1 MHRRVKESR
10 MAAAVG
16 SSAKSVRT
24 RLAALVAL
32 TAMTFLLAG
41 IAFIAFAYFGDIVV
55 ALLWL
60 LVFACFGWLV
70 LTTRGVVRLLAVPV
84 ALLGLVA
91 VLLQLG
97 LGGLLLL
104 SLLFGVL
111 TVFGTAARYAVRHD
125 HATLHSVTRSS
136 SCAPAARNGVLI
148 INPKSGGGKAQ
159 RFNLVE
165 EARNRNVETVLLEPG
180 DDLREL
186 ATRAVVGGADVIGM
200 AGGDGSQAIV
210 ATVAMQHDVAHVCI
224 PAGTR
229 NHFALDLGL
238 DRDDVVGALD
248 AFTDG
253 VERRI
258 DLARVNEHIFVN
270 NASLGVYARVVQSK
284 CYRDGKLRTWKRM
297 LPEMLGRGA
306 APIDLQFETPGAK
319 TWCHAALVVVSN
331 NPYELTRFAGA
342 GTRRCLDSGQL
353 GIMAGRIKGA
363 GSVAKLVTLSS
374 IGQHRRFRGVL
385 EWSLPEFEVRS
396 RECVAVGL
404 DGEALVLT
412 PPLRFECLPGALR
425 VRVSQHS
432 AGVSPAGAAVSI
444 TRRDFARLVR
454 IATNKPPKI

>member
-1 MHRRVKESR
+1 MRRPDGAGIWAWVALVAAAGVLATLAILIADDVIALLLALLALGLAGAGLWIGTTRRGIARGLGFAVAIVALAGGVVALVWQDVVVELVALVVALAAFGGASR
-10 MAAAVG
+10 MALRRQQRAQP
-16 SSAKSVRT
+16 SSRSSRARS
-24 RLAALVAL
+24 
-32 TAMTFLLAG
+32 
-41 IAFIAFAYFGDIVV
+41 
-55 ALLWL
+55 
-60 LVFACFGWLV
+60 
-70 LTTRGVVRLLAVPV
+70 
-84 ALLGLVA
+84 A
-91 VLLQLG
+91 VLL
-97 LGGLLLL
+97 
-104 SLLFGVL
+104 
-111 TVFGTAARYAVRHD
+111 
-125 HATLHSVTRSS
+125 
-136 SCAPAARNGVLI
+136 
-148 INPKSGGGKAQ
+148 INPKSGGGKAE
-159 RFNLVE
+159 RFDLAR
-165 EARNRNVETVLLEPG
+165 EARKRGIGAVVLERG
-180 DDLREL
+180 DDLLEL
-186 ATRAVVGGADVIGM
+186 AERALNDGADVIGM
-200 AGGDGSQAIV
+200 AGGDGSQALV
-210 ATVAMQHDVAHVCI
+210 ATVAMRHEVPHVCI

-238 DRDDVVGALD
+238 DRDDVIGALD

-253 VERRI
+253 VEQRI

-297 LPEMLGRGA
+297 LPEMLGRSA

-363 GSVAKLVTLSS
+363 GSVAKLVTLGS

-412 PPLRFECLPGALR
+412 PPLRFQSLPGALR

-444 TRRDFARLVR
+444 TRSDFARLVR

>member
-1 MHRRVKESR
+1 MQP
-10 MAAAVG
+10 AT
-16 SSAKSVRT
+16 SVRT
-24 RLAALVAL
+24 RVAALVAL
-32 TAMTFLLAG
+32 AAMTCLVVGLA
-41 IAFIAFAYFGDIVV
+41 FVAFAFFGDIVV
-55 ALLWL
+55 GLIWL

-70 LTTRGVVRLLAVPV
+70 LTRRGLVRVLAVPA
-84 ALLGLVA
+84 ALLGLA
-91 VLLQLG
+91 ALLLQLG
-97 LGGLLLL
+97 LGGLLFL

-125 HATLHSVTRSS
+125 HPTLHSVTRSA
-136 SCAPAARNGVLI
+136 SCAPAARTGVLI

-159 RFNLVE
+159 RFNLLE
-165 EARNRNVETVLLEPG
+165 EARRRNLQTVLLEPG

-186 ATRAVVGGADVIGM
+186 ATRAVVAGADVIGM

-258 DLARVNEHIFVN
+258 DLARVNEHVFVN

-284 CYRDGKLRTWKRM
+284 CYREGKLRTWKRM

-306 APIDLQFETPGAK
+306 VPIDLQFETPGAK

-331 NPYELTRFAGA
+331 NPYQLTRLGGA
-342 GTRRCLDSGQL
+342 GTRRRLDSGRL

-363 GSVAKLVTLSS
+363 GSVAKMVTLGS
-374 IGQHRRFRGVL
+374 IGQHRRFGGVL

-412 PPLRFECLPGALR
+412 PPLHFASLPGALR

-432 AGVSPAGAAVSI
+432 TGVSPAGAAVSI

-454 IATNKPPKI
+454 IAANRPPKAPTPA

>member
-1 MHRRVKESR
+1 MPPTT
-10 MAAAVG
+10 
-16 SSAKSVRT
+16 SVRT
-24 RLAALVAL
+24 RVAALVAL
-32 TAMTFLLAG
+32 AAMTCLVVGLA
-41 IAFIAFAYFGDIVV
+41 FVAFAFFGDIVV
-55 ALLWL
+55 GLIWL

-70 LTTRGVVRLLAVPV
+70 LTRRGIVRVLAVPA
-84 ALLGLVA
+84 ALLGLA
-91 VLLQLG
+91 ALLLQLG
-97 LGGLLLL
+97 LGGLLFL

-125 HATLHSVTRSS
+125 HPTLHSITRSA
-136 SCAPAARNGVLI
+136 SCAPAARTGVLI

-159 RFNLVE
+159 RFNLLE
-165 EARNRNVETVLLEPG
+165 EARRRNLQTVLLEPG

-186 ATRAVVGGADVIGM
+186 ATRAVVAGADVIGM

-238 DRDDVVGALD
+238 DRDDVIGALD

-258 DLARVNEHIFVN
+258 DLARVNEHVFVN

-284 CYRDGKLRTWKRM
+284 CYREGKLRTWKRM
-297 LPEMLGRGA
+297 LPEMLGRGSV
-306 APIDLQFETPGAK
+306 PIDLQFETPGAK
-319 TWCHAALVVVSN
+319 TWCHAALVIVSN
-331 NPYELTRFAGA
+331 NPYQLTRLGGA
-342 GTRRCLDSGQL
+342 GTRRRLDSGRL

-363 GSVAKLVTLSS
+363 GSVAKLVTLGS
-374 IGQHRRFRGVL
+374 IGQHRRFGGVL
-385 EWSLPEFEVRS
+385 EWSLPSFEVRS
-396 RECVAVGL
+396 RESVAVGL

-412 PPLRFECLPGALR
+412 PPLRFESLPGALR

-432 AGVSPAGAAVSI
+432 TGVSPAGAAVSI

-454 IATNKPPKI
+454 IAANRAPKAPMAA